1 MREKT
6 ALSQHYFTS
15 FACSNFFRPMA
26 HVFRNNDKLWTRKF
40 LRSMKVAHSRKLL
53 LVSRHFSWSWGGGD
67 GVAYGLDVW
76 SINNPVVPPPGQL
89 WSRVFDAQ
97 LKYKFFQQALEW
109 RRTNNQKVL
118 ETISVQTLRFTSSD
132 LVVRQQKKLT
142 VSISIKCTKW

>member
-15 FACSNFFRPMA
+15 FACSNFFRRWPMFFGIMINYGLGNFWEVWKYCTA
-26 HVFRNNDKLWTRKF
+26 GSFFWPAAISPGV
-40 LRSMKVAHSRKLL
+40 
-53 LVSRHFSWSWGGGD
+53 GGGD
-67 GVAYGLDVW
+67 GVAYRLDVW